1 MQRNFQ
7 NFQVNSKKN
16 GELVIINNEWMDD
29 DVGHMLTTWHM
40 YIRVCLILGVKAEPR
55 LKICVR

>member
-16 GELVIINNEWMDD
+16 GELVIINNERRRGSHADD
-29 DVGHMLTTWHM
+29 AAHV
-40 YIRVCLILGVKAEPR
+40 Y
-55 LKICVR
+55 